1 MAYPCLSFIVTGQ
14 HIKRTDKNRI
24 VADSRNYLSAVF
36 SFSEEWTYPVTALFG
51 GGGKILPALISY
63 EGEQIQ
69 IPPDAIKKG
78 NMTVSCYCGNL
89 ITSDFVT
96 INVNASGYSSFTDDM
111 DSSEEMDYY
120 NQLISLIDQNKVLV
134 AQINSLIGGDAESQD
149 AVSRL
154 QGIIDKA
161 QSATALPDQT
171 VIGQMDALID
181 QYISNEDAVANQLI
195 DGTIEF
201 IDSSVETVRSYA
213 FSSCPNLRA
222 VTLRNAKEIKTNAFR
237 ENSLIYE
244 ADLRNVYIVNENAFY
259 YCINLRKINLSSA
272 VIFSG
277 YSIFNSCRQLTKVD
291 LPVLEEMGMSTFT
304 SSSNL
309 DTVIIR
315 TSKLCVAQNATSFN
329 NTKIKPGSGTATGYV
344 YVPRNLVE
352 EYKSATNWTIIADR
366 IRAIEDYPDI
376 CAPEEWE
383 D

>member
-1 MAYPCLSFIVTGQ
+1 MTLEFRVTGQ
-14 HIKRTDKNRI
+14 HISWLNNTEHV
-24 VADSRNYLSAVF
+24 VADSRNYLKAKF
-36 SFSEEWTYPVTALFG
+36 TFSEEWTYPVTVLFKGRCKTVPVLLAQAGEEITVPPEAL
-51 GGGKILPALISY
+51 KAPLML
-63 EGEQIQ
+63 
-69 IPPDAIKKG
+69 
-78 NMTVSCYCGNL
+78 VSCYCGDL
-89 ITSDFVT
+89 ITADSARVK
-96 INVNASGYSSFTDDM
+96 INPSGYTESPEPSDPEAP
-111 DSSEEMDYY
+111 SYY
-120 NQLISLIDQNKVLV
+120 SQMIAYIDQ
-134 AQINSLIGGDAESQD
+134 INALIGEDAEAKDTLTKLQD
-149 AVSRL
+149 V
-154 QGIIDKA
+154 IDKA

-244 ADLRNVYIVNENAFY
+244 ADLRNVYIVNGNAFY

-277 YSIFNSCRQLTKVD
+277 YSIFDSCRQLTKVD

-329 NTKIKPGSGTATGYV
+329 NTKIKPSSGTATGYV

-352 EYKSATNWTIIADR
+352 EYKTATNWTIIADR